1 MFIEGVFWS
10 LSGDEV
16 EKFSKLNEEITHMF
30 LVKFFTHYYTPD
42 TKDRLRTTDGTSVY
56 EIKFI
61 DDSSNRSGW
70 WRISL
75 KEYKDNG

>member
-1 MFIEGVFWS
+1 
-10 LSGDEV
+10 
-16 EKFSKLNEEITHMF
+16 MF